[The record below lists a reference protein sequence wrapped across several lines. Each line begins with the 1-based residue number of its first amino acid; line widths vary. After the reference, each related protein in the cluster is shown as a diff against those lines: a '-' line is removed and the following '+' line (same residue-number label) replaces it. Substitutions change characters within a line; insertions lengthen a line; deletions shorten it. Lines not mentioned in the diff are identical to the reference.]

1 MRCTHHYLNYVNGH
15 WLTLWMHWRFLHA
28 LCILTL
34 SLIHS
39 IDITMERLQR
49 WICLA
54 NYWFICC
61 WIIQVADFYSWFFI
75 DKIWPYK
82 ALSFSFHF
90 IDYNVATH
98 KYKSRR
104 KLIII
109 TLTWVCFSMLIFH
122 INNFL
127 CNIYKVV
134 FGKGSCHRYFLL

>member
-1 MRCTHHYLNYVNGH
+1 MRCTHHYLNYVNGY

-75 DKIWPYK
+75 DKIRPYK

-104 KLIII
+104 KKIII
-109 TLTWVCFSMLIFH
+109 TLTWVR
-122 INNFL
+122 FL
-127 CNIYKVV
+127 CWFSISTIFSVTFIKSLSGRAHVIVV
-134 FGKGSCHRYFLL
+134 FLL